1 VASADDAASDDVPE
15 PMYRETRE
23 QKKKLV
29 ETCTAFQSICNRM
42 FQTDKDFCKQ
52 ADALTDEE
60 GEVASD
66 TIVSFALELKSRL
79 QQRVFAGT
87 DSDKSGFV
95 DFQEF
100 FKMYHNLGVNGD
112 ELRAIFD
119 SLDVNK
125 DHKLDRE
132 ELSMYMAQN
141 FNLFAKKQSQLE
153 QDISP
158 DLANQASLK
167 RRQRS
172 VKLDS
177 LTADVQDTYA
187 ILIKVEKLESM
198 LRDIFLE
205 QVLDVAFK
213 MQKEGVITA
222 PPLVSPRKSLQPC
235 LKISRFLYMSEEDV

>member
-1 VASADDAASDDVPE
+1 
-15 PMYRETRE
+15 
-23 QKKKLV
+23 
-29 ETCTAFQSICNRM
+29 
-42 FQTDKDFCKQ
+42 
-52 ADALTDEE
+52 
-60 GEVASD
+60 
-66 TIVSFALELKSRL
+66 
-79 QQRVFAGT
+79 
-87 DSDKSGFV
+87 
-95 DFQEF
+95 
-100 FKMYHNLGVNGD
+100 
-112 ELRAIFD
+112 
-119 SLDVNK
+119 
-125 DHKLDRE
+125 
-132 ELSMYMAQN
+132 MYMAQN

-177 LTADVQDTYA
+177 LAADVQDTYA
-187 ILIKVEKLESM
+187 ILIEVEKLESM